1 MILEKRTL
9 QRSGADRS
17 FMKGAMVMSMS
28 MVIVKLI
35 GMVYKVLLGSVV
47 TGVGYGIFTLAYSLY
62 DPLFMLA
69 TGGFPIAIS
78 RLVSKSVAE
87 NRYRDVK
94 KLHKITI
101 PLFIITGTICFTA
114 MVLLSGWYSGMV
126 RNENVRFAVCALAP
140 TILFGCLMSIYR
152 GYFEGMRNMV
162 PTAISE
168 VIEAGGKLLV
178 GLTAAV
184 IVSNIATNEYRSSG
198 TVFGVYYGDNYT
210 QATSAID
217 TWTIC
222 AALLGIVAGAALGF
236 IFLVMRYKFKGCD
249 VTRRQLYYSEPA
261 RTGKEIT
268 WDLVKT
274 AIPIGLNSLVLSISS
289 TIDSTLIQM
298 RITDLSQ
305 NSAERLI
312 SSFQQ
317 VSGATMDYSAMAQQY
332 VDNGSFATFLT
343 GSYGY
348 AQTLMMLVTALTQA
362 FGSSALPS
370 LTAAWTRG
378 DKDEIRGNMN
388 MILKLTLCVALP
400 AGLALA
406 VFAQPLIFMLYGRR
420 DVFAADVAAQILQI
434 LGISVI
440 FIATSTPICSM
451 LQAVGRVDLPLKLM
465 SIAMVIKIALNYTL
479 VGIPEI
485 NIQGAAVGSLVAY
498 LFVVVVGLYFL
509 CKETKIVPD
518 FLNAFIK
525 PLIAAAVCVVL
536 GKLAFNLLEEYIMP
550 YYAAMII
557 VVVLVVIM
565 YILALTLLR
574 AVTKNEISAMPKG
587 EKIAKLLE
595 KIHVLR

>member
-1 MILEKRTL
+1 MEKRTI

-28 MVIVKLI
+28 MIIVKLI
-35 GMVYKVLLGSVV
+35 GMVYKVLLGGMVSS
-47 TGVGYGIFTLAYSLY
+47 VGYGIFTLAYSLY

-87 NRYRDVK
+87 NRFRDVK

-101 PLFIITGTICFTA
+101 PLFIITGTICFAA
-114 MVLLSGWYSGMV
+114 MVLLSGWYSSIV
-126 RNENVRFAVCALAP
+126 RNANVQFAVCALAP

-152 GYFEGMRNMV
+152 GYFEGMRNMM
-162 PTAISE
+162 PTAVSE
-168 VIEAGGKLLV
+168 VIEAGGKLLI
-178 GLTAAV
+178 GLTAAF
-184 IVSNIATNEYRSSG
+184 IVSQTATNEYNTSG
-198 TVFGVYYGDNYT
+198 TVFGTYYENYS
-210 QATSAID
+210 QAYTAID

-222 AALLGIVAGAALGF
+222 AALLGIVAGALFGF
-236 IFLVMRYKFKGCD
+236 IFLMLRYKLKGCD

-261 RTGKEIT
+261 RSGKSIT
-268 WDLVKT
+268 WDLVRT

-298 RITDLSQ
+298 RISDLSQ
-305 NSAERLI
+305 YSAERLVN
-312 SSFQQ
+312 SFKQ
-317 VSGATMDYSAMAQQY
+317 VGGYDYSAMAQQHIAAA
-332 VDNGSFATFLT
+332 DFATFLT

-348 AQTLMMLVTALTQA
+348 ALTLMMLVTALTQA

-370 LTAAWTRG
+370 LTSAWTRG
-378 DKDEIRGNMN
+378 NKDEIKSNIN

-400 AGLALA
+400 AGLALS
-406 VFAQPLIFMLYGRR
+406 VFSKPLIFMLYGRG
-420 DVFAADVAAQILQI
+420 DVFGADVGAGILQI

-440 FIATSTPICSM
+440 FIATSTPVCSM

-465 SIAMVIKIALNYTL
+465 SIAMIIKIGLNYTL

-509 CKETKIVPD
+509 CKETKIIPD
-518 FLNAFIK
+518 FLNVFIK
-525 PLIAAAVCVVL
+525 PLIAAVGCIFV
-536 GKLAFNLLEEYIMP
+536 GRFIYNLLEENILP
-550 YYAAMII
+550 YYVAMII
-557 VVVLVVIM
+557 VVVLVVIF
-565 YILALTLLR
+565 YVLALTLLR
-574 AVTKNEISAMPKG
+574 AVTKSEITAIPKG

-595 KIHVLR
+595 KMHVLR